1 MFSLAALIEL
11 AANDEPLA
19 VTLSPL
25 VVHLILAALSYAEDE
40 TNWIGAGYELTPE
53 EVDTIRALVA
63 EASDKLTG
71 GD

>member
-1 MFSLAALIEL
+1 MFDLAALIEI
-11 AANDEPLA
+11 AANDEPLT

-40 TNWIGAGYELTPE
+40 TNWTGAGYELTPE
-53 EVDTIRALVA
+53 EIDTIRALVA
-63 EASDKLTG
+63 EASNKLTG

>member
-1 MFSLAALIEL
+1 MFNLAALTEI
-11 AANDEPLA
+11 AANDEPLT

-40 TNWIGAGYELTPE
+40 TNWTGTGYELTLE